1 METTTIKVD
10 GMSCG
15 GCVKSV
21 TGVLTALDGVA
32 KAEVSLEQK
41 QAVVEFDAGKVTRDQ
56 LKAVTADQVIEGTQ
70 RGRCALAHG
79 NDDLL
84 VRHGRASPA
93 ANTRRAREVW
103 PLASTSISPRG
114 RVERALQP
122 VGVGQQADL
131 DEDAFQFDA
140 FDVAPSRGPCRTGR
154 SPSRRRRSPRWSA
167 PR

>member
-56 LKAVTADQVIEGTQ
+56 LKAAI
-70 RGRCALAHG
+70 
-79 NDDLL
+79 
-84 VRHGRASPA
+84 
-93 ANTRRAREVW
+93 
-103 PLASTSISPRG
+103 
-114 RVERALQP
+114 
-122 VGVGQQADL
+122 
-131 DEDAFQFDA
+131 EDAGFEA
-140 FDVAPSRGPCRTGR
+140 S
-154 SPSRRRRSPRWSA
+154 
-167 PR
+167 

>member
-56 LKAVTADQVIEGTQ
+56 LKTVIE
-70 RGRCALAHG
+70 
-79 NDDLL
+79 
-84 VRHGRASPA
+84 
-93 ANTRRAREVW
+93 
-103 PLASTSISPRG
+103 
-114 RVERALQP
+114 
-122 VGVGQQADL
+122 
-131 DEDAFQFDA
+131 DAGFDA
-140 FDVAPSRGPCRTGR
+140 S
-154 SPSRRRRSPRWSA
+154 
-167 PR
+167 